1 MAKREK
7 ACMECRRLI
16 QGSECPACKTSDLTS
31 NWEGMAVII
40 DPDSEIAGALGI
52 ETPGRYAIKMR

>member
-7 ACMECRRLI
+7 ACMECRRLVS
-16 QGSECPACKTSDLTS
+16 GNECPACKTSELTK

-40 DPDSEIAGALGI
+40 DPDSEIAESMDI
-52 ETPGRYAIKMR
+52 ETPGKYAIKMR